1 MLGHRK
7 LNVEDYL
14 SILKRR
20 WWIIA
25 IPAIIMSVL
34 MFGATYLITPQ
45 YVSSSLVLVD
55 QQKVPTDFVKS
66 LATEALDTRLA
77 YISAKILSRSS
88 ILPIIEHYNL
98 YADQHLSPDA
108 RIDLTKKALHIEAV
122 ESELARTNGLPGFKI
137 SFTANDP
144 HTAQQVCAEITSLFT
159 KENVEFRNSQ
169 AEDTNSFLQ
178 ERLDD
183 AKRTLDDQDKKVAD
197 FQRQNFGMLP
207 GDESSNEN
215 IMGGLSSR
223 LEATTQTINNLQGNK
238 SIGETMLAQQAQNT
252 PASVAAAKAPRAHQD
267 ELEQLEAQQ
276 TVLLSQYQPDYPDVK
291 DVQRKIADLK
301 ATMARDASA
310 PPVAAPTPSA
320 VNHVDSASVIQ
331 LKAQLH
337 GIDVQLAQKQKEQD
351 DIKRQIQSYEGKLQ
365 SSPLVAEQFK
375 ELTRDYQT
383 DQATYASLRQE
394 LNSADATTDLE
405 HRQEGE
411 SFTLLDEAN
420 LPLDP
425 IFPKIPVFA
434 SAGLAGGIVIGL
446 LIIALLEYND
456 TALRNEREIWDFT
469 HLPTLAVIAWSGE
482 TAEATAVPKGRLK
495 RLFGRK
501 PPKDMLAGAQG

>member
-7 LNVEDYL
+7 LNVEDYVT
-14 SILKRR
+14 ILKRR

-25 IPAIIMSVL
+25 IPAIIVPIL
-34 MFGATYLITPQ
+34 AFGATYLITPQ

-77 YISAKILSRSS
+77 YISAKILSRTS

-122 ESELARTNGLPGFKI
+122 ESELARSNGLPGFKI
-137 SFTANDP
+137 SFTAADP

-159 KENVEFRNSQ
+159 KENVDFRNGQ

-183 AKRTLDDQDKKVAD
+183 
-197 FQRQNFGMLP
+197 FQRQYFGELP
-207 GDESSNEN
+207 EDEGSNEN
-215 IMGGLSSR
+215 IMGSLSSR
-223 LEATTQTINNLQGNK
+223 LEAATQTLNTLEANK
-238 SIGETMLAQQAQNT
+238 AGAEAYLAQQVQNT
-252 PASVAAAKAPRAHQD
+252 PATVAAAKAPEAHEA
-267 ELEQLEAQQ
+267 ELEQLQAQE
-276 TVLLSQYQPDYPDVK
+276 TDLLLHYQPDYPDVK
-291 DVQRKIADLK
+291 EVQRKIANLK
-301 ATMARDASA
+301 VEMAKDAAA
-310 PPVAAPTPSA
+310 PPVATPSA
-320 VNHVDSASVIQ
+320 PSTPHADSAAVIQ

-337 GIDVQLAQKQKEQD
+337 GSEVLIAQKQKEQD
-351 DIKRQIQSYEGKLQ
+351 DLKRQMQSYEGKIQ
-365 SSPLVAEQFK
+365 SSPQVAEEYK
-375 ELTRDYQT
+375 ELTRDYTT
-383 DQATYASLRQE
+383 DQGLYDKYRQE
-394 LNSADATTDLE
+394 MNQAQATTDLE

-425 IFPKIPVFA
+425 IFPKVPVFV
-434 SAGLAGGIVIGL
+434 SGGLGGGIVLGL
-446 LIIALLEYND
+446 LIVALLEYKD
-456 TALRNEREIWDFT
+456 TALRTESEIWDFT

-482 TAEATAVPKGRLK
+482 TAEATNTPKVRLK

-501 PPKDMLAGAQG
+501 PPEDSLAGAQG